1 MGYMNR
7 KEIKRIIEENRL
19 GNLRKLRFSDCAII
33 MIDRLIY
40 WSEQYPGGFYKHGN
54 HCPDQDKLD
63 GECWTKELPMSKATF
78 KKYFKEIGLTHN
90 SPEEYSKAKW
100 KFGGRLCCCVLDK
113 SNHKR
118 TKYYINPT
126 WAKVIKAVLAIDYS
140 ENSNDLDM
148 GLAE

>member
-7 KEIKRIIEENRL
+7 KEIERMIEEKGL
-19 GNLRKLRFSDCAII
+19 GNLRKLGWKDGEVII
-33 MIDRLIY
+33 IGIMLY

-54 HCPDQDKLD
+54 HCPDQDKLA

-78 KKYFKEIGLTHN
+78 KRYFKEIGLTHN
-90 SPEEYSKAKW
+90 SPEEYAKAKW
-100 KFGGRLCCCVLDK
+100 KFGGKPCCCVLDT

-118 TKYYINPT
+118 TKYHINLT

-140 ENSNDLDM
+140 EDPKS
-148 GLAE
+148 GYGIG